1 MTFRMNKEF
10 ILELAQKRAE
20 ELFTTDFFQHV
31 TDSWYFD
38 EKLRFEH
45 SRVDLE
51 NRHPTKDEV
60 DIYMKY
66 LDDLFIEY
74 ESKLYSC
81 ELAQNCYGKCINHFT
96 KIFELIDYGNK
107 TYYKF
112 NIDEDTIK
120 KLKELANIFVY
131 KHNKFCEQ

>member
-1 MTFRMNKEF
+1 MNKEF
-10 ILELAQKRAE
+10 ILKLAQKRAE
-20 ELFTTDFFQHV
+20 QLFTTDFFQHV

-51 NRHPTKDEV
+51 NRYPTKDEV

-66 LDDLFIEY
+66 LDNLFIEY
-74 ESKLYSC
+74 EDKFYPYG
-81 ELAQNCYGKCINHFT
+81 LAQNCYCECINNF
-96 KIFELIDYGNK
+96 KNIFELIDYGNK
-107 TYYKF
+107 TYSKF
-112 NIDEDTIK
+112 NIDEATIK

-131 KHNKFCEQ
+131 KHNEFCDQISS